1 MKFAETVAIS
11 YIIIIQPSVSSVVK
25 LFTVALFVAR
35 LARDQRDE
43 VHNIYSNDIGK
54 GGGGEENYFVFNF
67 NCACNT
73 NVAIFAGHQ
82 HMLYLCAVSKCFAA
96 NGANIPSLNTLKTHA
111 TVDGKGIWTHD
122 SRKRRTND
130 RWADTHD
137 DRPFFLARTTVV
149 KRRNNTV

>member
-54 GGGGEENYFVFNF
+54 GGGEKKIILFLILI
-67 NCACNT
+67 AR
-73 NVAIFAGHQ
+73 
-82 HMLYLCAVSKCFAA
+82 
-96 NGANIPSLNTLKTHA
+96 A
-111 TVDGKGIWTHD
+111 TQT
-122 SRKRRTND
+122 
-130 RWADTHD
+130 
-137 DRPFFLARTTVV
+137 
-149 KRRNNTV
+149 